1 MLQEK
6 FEKKGAELVENNPKK
21 QRDIR
26 RYNAYAQYRDK
37 LGVTDYYISKQ
48 SGVSASTLSEWSKG
62 MYCPNADNLLKI
74 CEVIN
79 VPLEKILVE

>member
-1 MLQEK
+1 M
-6 FEKKGAELVENNPKK
+6 ENNPKRE
-21 QRDIR
+21 RDIR